1 MEEVV
6 KPFHHR
12 DARGLRGFGNLLCL
26 GTVACERFL
35 GEHRFARLDRREVP
49 RCVQRIRQ
57 RVVDGIDFRVGD
69 HLGVGAQNT
78 FDTVLFGEELGTA
91 SIACGDGNQPVT
103 QLLGW
108 SDDGEIGDSGCT
120 EHPDP
125 QAHTVTLRHTF
136 CMYVT
141 LAATSRSGP
150 SSVGSSS
157 RMVSCSITNQP
168 SNPLLRSAVTMPAM
182 STSPAP

>member
-1 MEEVV
+1 M
-6 KPFHHR
+6 
-12 DARGLRGFGNLLCL
+12 
-26 GTVACERFL
+26 
-35 GEHRFARLDRREVP
+35 
-49 RCVQRIRQ
+49 QRVRQ

-78 FDTVLFGEELGTA
+78 LDTVLFGEELGTA
-91 SIACGDGNQPVT
+91 SIACGDGDQPVT

-136 CMYVT
+136 CMIGDT
-141 LAATSRSGP
+141 GLHIAQRAF
-150 SSVGSSS
+150 VG
-157 RMVSCSITNQP
+157 RLVIEDGV
-168 SNPLLRSAVTMPAM
+168 LLHHEPAVKPV
-182 STSPAP
+182 APQRA